1 MKTTLVFR
9 PMTIAD
15 YDAVAGLLDG
25 IPGVRL
31 RDADSIEGVARYLDR
46 NPGMSFVAE
55 ADAGVAGCLFG
66 GHDGRRGYLNH
77 LAVAPTY
84 RRRGIAT
91 RLVSHALRP
100 SAGTASESSTPT
112 FSAITR
118 KALGSGLRSDGRS
131 GATSNGYRSSLE
143 GTRTARSDGT
153 NGIVTLLFSTM
164 PRATCVLSDAGC
176 SSTLEPINFS
186 AHNRFRLGAG

>member
-91 RLVSHALRP
+91 RLVSHVLA
-100 SAGTASESSTPT
+100 
-112 FSAITR
+112 AIGR
-118 KALGSGLRSDGRS
+118 DGIEKFNADLLSDNEEGSRFWVALGWQERRDIKR
-131 GATSNGYRSSLE
+131 
-143 GTRTARSDGT
+143 
-153 NGIVTLLFSTM
+153 
-164 PRATCVLSDAGC
+164 LSFIPGGNPN
-176 SSTLEPINFS
+176 S
-186 AHNRFRLGAG
+186 